1 MIRDNPDVQRAE
13 DILRGKQAEPKE
25 VRELAELMKKEKQFG
40 YARKL
45 LFTASQDPSIN
56 NDPELAKEIRRQR
69 ALCTYKDPDLLA
81 DTKFIQAIEILG
93 QSEDLNHT
101 TDQETLGIAGAIYKN
116 KWEAFAQRADLER
129 SLAYY
134 LRGAAEPIEHD
145 FGYTRINAAFV
156 LDVLADQEKTEAAR
170 ANTVSPSAQGRTDRA
185 REIRQEIATKL
196 PPMADDPKYAK
207 NGKTLRQKWWFC
219 VTVAEAMF
227 GINDLKGARKWLE
240 DAKNVPGGAAHWEFE
255 TTARQLASLARLKGI
270 KFQPGEEAWDVL
282 NFFLDGA
289 PGVTSA
295 YVGKVG
301 LGLSGGGFRAA
312 LFHIGVLAKLAELD
326 VLRHV
331 EALSCVSGG
340 SIVGAQYYLELQKV
354 LQEKNDADI
363 TRQDYVNILQK
374 VQKDFLAGVQKNIR
388 TRVLANPWANIR
400 MLLFPNASRTE
411 RVGELYEKHLFRRA
425 VAPKAGD
432 DDMWIGDL
440 LVKPQGGPDD
450 FNPKTH
456 NWLRRAKV
464 PTLILNAT
472 TLNTGHNWQFTAS
485 WMGEPPAGI
494 DNEIDSNYR
503 LRRMYYYEAPKE
515 YRHYRLGYA
524 VAASSCVP
532 GLFEPINLPDLF
544 PYRTVRLV
552 DGGVCD
558 NQGVVA
564 LLDQSCSVLL
574 VSDASGQMEAQNQPG
589 NSALSSLLRSNS
601 ILQTR
606 VREAEYHELDAR
618 RRSCLLR
625 GMMFIHLKKD
635 LDVDPVDW
643 TNCEDPFDASEEA
656 RPSIRRGDLTTYGI
670 RKDVQ
675 GLLAAIRTDL
685 DSFNEVEAYALMT
698 SGYRMTEYEFP
709 RSVPNFPASKE
720 PPVTWEFLKIEA
732 PMKRVAG
739 VDAAHHEIMEL
750 LKVANYQAF
759 KIWRLV
765 SGLRIL
771 GWFLLAGLVV
781 VAGWACYRWSDFPLL
796 TPGRI
801 GITALVAAGTV
812 LLGGRLMRLMRYKD
826 TAERVGIS
834 VGMGVVGWLLASI
847 HIFVFDQLYL
857 HRGRLSRI
865 DAIQKKDQPADE
877 TEST

>member
-1 MIRDNPDVQRAE
+1 MIRDNPDVQRAV
-13 DILRGKQAEPKE
+13 DILRGKQADPKE
-25 VRELAELMKKEKQFG
+25 IRDLAELMKKQKQFG

-45 LFTASQDPSIN
+45 LFTAAQNPSIN
-56 NDPELAKEIRRQR
+56 SDKKLATKIRQQR
-69 ALCTYKDPDLLA
+69 ALCTYKDPDLPA
-81 DTKFIQAIEILG
+81 DSKFDRALEILG
-93 QSEDLNHT
+93 QCEDLNT
-101 TDQETLGIAGAIYKN
+101 TQDQETLGIAGAIYKN

-134 LRGAAEPIEHD
+134 RRGSAEEIEGDH
-145 FGYTRINAAFV
+145 GYTRINAAFV
-156 LDVLADQEKTEAAR
+156 LDVLADQERTEAAR
-170 ANTVSPSAQGRTDRA
+170 ANAASTSAEARVARA
-185 REIRQEIATKL
+185 RAIREEIATKL
-196 PPMADDPKYAK
+196 PPMAEATKDLAGDK
-207 NGKTLRQKWWFC
+207 NLGKQWWFC

-227 GINDLKGARKWLE
+227 GIDKYEEAKKWLE
-240 DAKNVPGGAAHWEFE
+240 NAKKVPDVANWEYE
-255 TTARQLASLARLKGI
+255 TTARQLAALARLKGV
-270 KFQPGEEAWDVL
+270 KFQPGERAWDVL
-282 NFFLDGA
+282 ESFLNGA
-289 PGVTSA
+289 PGVASA
-295 YVGKVG
+295 SIGKVG

-326 VLRHV
+326 VVRHV
-331 EALSCVSGG
+331 EVLSCVSGG
-340 SIVGAQYYLELQKV
+340 SIVGTQYYLELQK
-354 LQEKNDADI
+354 LLEEKPDGNI
-363 TRQDYVNILQK
+363 TRQDYVDIVQK
-374 VQKDFLAGVQKNIR
+374 VQQDFLAGVQKNIR

-400 MLLFPNASRTE
+400 MLLFPNASRSE
-411 RVGELYEKHLFRRA
+411 RVGELYETHLFRRA
-425 VAPKAGD
+425 VARKADGD
-432 DDMWIGDL
+432 DDMWIDDL
-440 LVKPQGGPDD
+440 IVKPHGVPED

-456 NWLRRAKV
+456 NWQRRAKV

-494 DNEIDSNYR
+494 DNEIDGNYR
-503 LRRMYYYEAPKE
+503 LRRMYYYEAPKA
-515 YRHYRLGYA
+515 YRRYRLGYA

-544 PYRTVRLV
+544 PDRTVRLV
-552 DGGVCD
+552 DGGVRD
-558 NQGVVA
+558 NQGVTA
-564 LLDQSCSVLL
+564 LLEQGCSVLL

-656 RPSIRRGDLTTYGI
+656 RPSIRRGDLTTYAI

-675 GLLAAIRTDL
+675 NLLAAIRTDL

-709 RSVPNFPASKE
+709 RAVPNFPVSKE
-720 PPVTWEFLKIEA
+720 PPATWEFLKIEA

-771 GWFLLAGLVV
+771 GWFLLAVLVLA
-781 VAGWACYRWSDFPLL
+781 AGWACYHWSDFPLL
-796 TPGRI
+796 TPRRI

-812 LLGGRLMRLMRYKD
+812 LLGSRLMRLIRYKD

-834 VGMGVVGWLLASI
+834 IGMGVVGWILASI
-847 HIFVFDQLYL
+847 HILVFDRLYL
-857 HRGRLSRI
+857 RRGRLSRI
-865 DAIQKKDQPADE
+865 TAIQQKDHSSVKAQNA
-877 TEST
+877 